1 MATRMQIVRHLPND
15 TASRKIGFTLT
26 DEQAQA
32 VVDTLDV
39 AQKKKDAN
47 ETAPYFFKFMDDKTV
62 VHYYPLHLILYV
74 SFESNYEPPV
84 VEKVEKE
91 AKEGE

>member
-1 MATRMQIVRHLPND
+1 MATRMQLVRHLPND
-15 TASRKIGFTLT
+15 TASRKIGFILT

-32 VVDTLDV
+32 IVNTLDA

-47 ETAPYFFKFMDDKTV
+47 ETAPYFFKFMDQQQV

-84 VEKVEKE
+84 PDKE
-91 AKEGE
+91 EKEGE

>member
-1 MATRMQIVRHLPND
+1 MATRMQLVRHLPND

-26 DEQAQA
+26 DDQAQL
-32 VVDTLDV
+32 VVDALDA

-47 ETAPYFFKFMDDKTV
+47 ETAPYFFKFTDEKLL

-84 VEKVEKE
+84 PDKKE
-91 AKEGE
+91 EETAAE